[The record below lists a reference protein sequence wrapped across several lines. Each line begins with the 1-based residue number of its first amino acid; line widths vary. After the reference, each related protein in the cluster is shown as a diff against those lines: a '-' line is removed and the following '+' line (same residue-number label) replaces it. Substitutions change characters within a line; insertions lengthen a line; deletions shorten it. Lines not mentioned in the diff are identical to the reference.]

1 MPNYE
6 YMIAIRRGTDHVAS
20 CESYSLEE
28 VRDFAVRYAG
38 DILTVPS
45 LDVLA
50 ADLEQ
55 YDWTSFA
62 IEQEQFYI
70 TRFRVV

>member
-1 MPNYE
+1 MPDYE
-6 YMIAIRRGTDHVAS
+6 YMIAIRRGMDHVAC

-38 DILTVPS
+38 DILTVPE

-62 IEQEQFYI
+62 MADEHAYI
-70 TRFRVV
+70 RRFRVV